1 MTIVCNGW
9 SAHWLSLWRS
19 WVMLVYFLWNLIVPA
34 RLALPS
40 LNRLVK
46 LLIWSILNFFH
57 LSLFSLLNSDKRWLG
72 GACGVNCQVFF
83 PALTGPL
90 CHLNWCNL
98 YHSSGSA
105 ITLSIAVDSI
115 SLSFKWIQLDSSS
128 QANST
133 NDAIPHAASPKEISS
148 LKSGPFI
155 SWYKQDT
162 YKLTLLF
169 GHFDSPAILGGGGE
183 QLFVIIP
190 LGMSIID
197 LCVIRVWVLGL
208 IVVFD
213 LIVFFWTRWTSL

>member
-1 MTIVCNGW
+1 
-9 SAHWLSLWRS
+9 
-19 WVMLVYFLWNLIVPA
+19 MLVYSLRNLIVPA
-34 RLALPS
+34 LLPPPL
-40 LNRLVK
+40 LNGLVK

-57 LSLFSLLNSDKRWLG
+57 LSLFSLLNSDKRWR
-72 GACGVNCQVFF
+72 GACGVNCQIFF
-83 PALTGPL
+83 SALSGPL

-162 YKLTLLF
+162 YKPALLF
-169 GHFDSPAILGGGGE
+169 GHFDRPAILGGAGK
-183 QLFVIIP
+183 QLF
-190 LGMSIID
+190 L
-197 LCVIRVWVLGL
+197 
-208 IVVFD
+208 
-213 LIVFFWTRWTSL
+213 

>member
-1 MTIVCNGW
+1 MLGW
-9 SAHWLSLWRS
+9 LFSWRS
-19 WVMLVYFLWNLIVPA
+19 WVMLQYSVWNLIVPVNCS
-34 RLALPS
+34 LLPPLC
-40 LNRLVK
+40 LNGLVK

-57 LSLFSLLNSDKRWLG
+57 LSLFSLLNSDKRWWG
-72 GACGVNCQVFF
+72 GVWSELSDFF
-83 PALTGPL
+83 SSVLNGPL

-162 YKLTLLF
+162 YKPTLLF
-169 GHFDSPAILGGGGE
+169 GHFDSPAILGGGGK
-183 QLFVIIP
+183 QLFCNHPTGDVNN
-190 LGMSIID
+190 GSIH
-197 LCVIRVWVLGL
+197 
-208 IVVFD
+208 
-213 LIVFFWTRWTSL
+213 

>member
-1 MTIVCNGW
+1 METSGHCGW
-9 SAHWLSLWRS
+9 LFLWRS
-19 WVMLVYFLWNLIVPA
+19 WVMLLYFLWDLIV
-34 RLALPS
+34 LALLPPPS
-40 LNRLVK
+40 VNGLVK

-57 LSLFSLLNSDKRWLG
+57 LSLFSLLNSDKRWWWWCG
-72 GACGVNCQVFF
+72 GGHAAWIVRFF
-83 PALTGPL
+83 FSVLSGPL

-162 YKLTLLF
+162 YKPTLLF
-169 GHFDSPAILGGGGE
+169 GHFDSPAILGGGGK
-183 QLFVIIP
+183 QLFFVIIP
-190 LGMSIID
+190 TGMSIID
-197 LCVIRVWVLGL
+197 
-208 IVVFD
+208 
-213 LIVFFWTRWTSL
+213 